1 MNENESSYFVF
12 SVSLVGLGVVAFF
25 AAAFRALPLASF
37 ALITLVVMLAMRV
50 WGRVSLA
57 RVEISM
63 RCDTE
68 KLYAGDSFSVRARV
82 VNQKALP
89 LWFGLEVETPR
100 APEASSGIM
109 VLADDA
115 RGEAVGNGGAQG
127 DAQGGEGAQ
136 RDDLYYRGPGI
147 EAVERAGIGSAGGEA
162 GLLPF
167 EELEGSWRFV
177 ARRRGVY
184 ALGPAHA
191 HGGDLL
197 GIFRSDRKLRDAW
210 NIVVYPRRVA
220 LRFFDVPFRD
230 YFGIHPSKGII
241 EDPAWYEGTRE
252 YVGNRPARTI
262 HWKASA
268 RLGKLQEKIFE
279 PTSHQKI
286 FFLFEGLG
294 FRRAEDRRGFERAL
308 EVLAALAGRFAE
320 SGASFGIATDCAVK
334 GFPAILPV
342 GRGPEHLGMLL
353 EMLARCEFE
362 RGQSIAELIGT
373 VGAAGA
379 GFLVVARAP
388 SESTE
393 RFFALPSARRN
404 RVYFVFSRRSAE
416 DEADGEVPSGEAVGE
431 GAASRGAR
439 AGEPGDARSIEA
451 ENPSDALTDEAS
463 EKGLRYPAAFFD
475 ELVAPE
481 EAPGLHDAPTSL
493 EGAR

>member
-12 SVSLVGLGVVAFF
+12 PISLVGLGAIAFF
-25 AAAFRALPLASF
+25 AAALRVIPLASF
-37 ALITLVVMLAMRV
+37 ALLSLVVMVAIRI
-50 WGRVSLA
+50 WGRISLA

-63 RCDTE
+63 RCETQR
-68 KLYAGDSFSVRARV
+68 LFAGDSLEVGAKV
-82 VNQKALP
+82 VNRKALP

-100 APEASSGIM
+100 VQAASSGM
-109 VLADDA
+109 MADS
-115 RGEAVGNGGAQG
+115 EVW
-127 DAQGGEGAQ
+127 EGA
-136 RDDLYYRGPGI
+136 GI
-147 EAVERAGIGSAGGEA
+147 RGIGAMGGEA

-167 EELEGSWRFV
+167 EEIEGSWRFM
-177 ARRRGVY
+177 ALRRGVY

-197 GIFRSDRKLRDAW
+197 GIFRSDKKLPDVW
-210 NIVVYPRRVA
+210 DIVVYPRRVA
-220 LRFFDVPFRD
+220 LRSFDVPFRD
-230 YFGIHPSKGII
+230 FFGIHPSKGII

-252 YVGNRPARTI
+252 YSGNRPARTI

-294 FRRAEDRRGFERAL
+294 FRRAEDRQGFERAL

-320 SGASFGIATDCAVK
+320 SGASFGIATDCEVK

-362 RGQSIAELIGT
+362 RGQSIAELIGS

-393 RFFALPSARRN
+393 RFFSLPSARRN
-404 RVYFVFSRRSAE
+404 RVYFVFSKRSTVEDDADSAGSGGAE
-416 DEADGEVPSGEAVGE
+416 APRAVEPEYPSE
-431 GAASRGAR
+431 
-439 AGEPGDARSIEA
+439 
-451 ENPSDALTDEAS
+451 ALTDEAS

-475 ELVAPE
+475 ELAAPE
-481 EAPGLHDAPTSL
+481 DAPGVQAAQCPA

>member
-12 SVSLVGLGVVAFF
+12 SISLVGLGAIAFF
-25 AAAFRALPLASF
+25 AAALRVLPLASF
-37 ALITLVVMLAMRV
+37 ALITLVVMLAMRL
-50 WGRVSLA
+50 WGWLSLA
-57 RVEISM
+57 RVEIEM

-68 KLYAGDSFSVRARV
+68 RLYAGDDFSVRAHV
-82 VNQKALP
+82 ANHKMLP
-89 LWFGLEVETPR
+89 LWFGLEVETPK
-100 APEASSGIM
+100 APGAGSGVVVEA
-109 VLADDA
+109 
-115 RGEAVGNGGAQG
+115 GGLGVA
-127 DAQGGEGAQ
+127 
-136 RDDLYYRGPGI
+136 GI
-147 EAVERAGIGSAGGEA
+147 ECVGSAGGEA

-167 EELEGSWRFV
+167 EEMSGSWRFV

-197 GIFRSDRKLRDAW
+197 GIYRSDRKLRDGW
-210 NIVVYPRRVA
+210 DIVVYPRRVA
-220 LRFFDVPFRD
+220 LRSFDVPFRD

-362 RGQSIAELIGT
+362 RGQSIAELIGS

-393 RFFALPSARRN
+393 RFFTLPSARRN

-416 DEADGEVPSGEAVGE
+416 EGEDEVSPEADRGGE
-431 GAASRGAR
+431 GAAPGGGMASGAVR
-439 AGEPGDARSIEA
+439 AGSDAVSDGSARSSPIEA
-451 ENPSDALTDEAS
+451 ENPADALIDEAS

-475 ELVAPE
+475 ELVAFDDRWGVQTAQFG
-481 EAPGLHDAPTSL
+481 APGVPAARVDA
-493 EGAR
+493 EGER